1 MAYLR
6 ICATAGRAALTVA
19 PRPLP
24 RTLSGTSWRREQLR
38 GAAKTHLTKKDFIAQ
53 VAETAD
59 VDVKTADKVVE
70 AFVKTVM
77 KNVVKGE
84 KISFPGFGSFDSKL
98 RAARVARNPKT
109 GEAINVP
116 EKRAPSFTMSK
127 NFKADVADTPL

>member
-1 MAYLR
+1 
-6 ICATAGRAALTVA
+6 
-19 PRPLP
+19 
-24 RTLSGTSWRREQLR
+24 
-38 GAAKTHLTKKDFIAQ
+38 
-53 VAETAD
+53 